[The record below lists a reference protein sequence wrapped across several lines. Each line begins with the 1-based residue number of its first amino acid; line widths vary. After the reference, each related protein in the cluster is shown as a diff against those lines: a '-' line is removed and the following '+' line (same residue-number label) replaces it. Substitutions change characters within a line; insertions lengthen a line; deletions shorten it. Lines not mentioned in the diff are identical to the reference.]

1 MGKFASG
8 RLANLSLCCLTLL
21 AGASASRQPVHLQHA
36 RQPAQHA
43 AGGSTPRRG
52 GGPAAARG
60 GPAAARGG
68 ASPAA
73 HHRLGGGPAAG
84 HHRLA
89 AEHAVRVFVYPAP
102 VAPFRRANAWR
113 FEPLIADLKAMGSGS
128 GLGLGR

>member
-1 MGKFASG
+1 MGLFAPG

-21 AGASASRQPVHLQHA
+21 ASARASRQPVHQQHA

-52 GGPAAARG
+52 G